1 MQMLRK
7 KAIILGS
14 SSFIG
19 LGACCYLVYNH
30 SLMLLLI
37 LLLLTS
43 AATVCFYRQ
52 LQRLS
57 TASLIM
63 ENSILTIPVVTVWS
77 NNDRS
82 LPKRKKSALVVVS
95 CFGVLSGNEVY
106 KFNCDGIRLLA
117 VEINRESMFL
127 TFGTEE
133 KKRHIKLLHGLSNK
147 EDIRVIAEKFRYET
161 GVIPVVAGWQEDFK

>member
-30 SLMLLLI
+30 SLNLLSILLI
-37 LLLLTS
+37 LIT
-43 AATVCFYRQ
+43 ATTVCFYRQ

-63 ENSILTIPVVTVWS
+63 ENSILTVPVVTVWS
-77 NNDRS
+77 NSDSSS
-82 LPKRKKSALVVVS
+82 LPKRKKSTLMVVS
-95 CFGVLSGNEVY
+95 CFGILSGNEVY

-133 KKRHIKLLHGLSNK
+133 KERHIKLLHGLSNK
-147 EDIRVIAEKFRYET
+147 EDIRLIAEKFRYET
-161 GVIPVVAGWQEDFK
+161 GVIPVVAGWHK